1 MIAAPFAVQIV
12 WVLVILCAA
21 YACDRLLG
29 RVLGQTKQWSEQH
42 LQPSER
48 LWVYLL
54 GILLRAGL
62 WLVAIAG
69 VVTQLSSL
77 KLFSGVLGTG
87 VASVPG
93 LIGQWINMPIADLG
107 RTKLSLNTL
116 VTACIAAIAIFIGAR
131 LLSQSIK
138 RWFLG
143 QSRMERGMQEAI
155 STLITYAIAIL
166 GIAIVLQT
174 IGLDLSSLT
183 VLAGVLGLGFGLGLQ
198 ELASNFVSGLTLLF
212 EQQLRV
218 GDFVEI
224 DGLFGTIEQI
234 SIRSTILRTTDQRYV
249 IVPNHKVFQNNVT
262 NWSYQTLDTR
272 IHVPVHVAFG
282 SDTVLVT
289 ETLLMAARMEPRVL
303 RHPSPTVW
311 FKAFGENALEFE
323 LLVWINEP
331 HDFREIT
338 STLNF
343 LMEQELRREGIEIP
357 FPQRELR
364 LRDAPWLERSGLEAK
379 QRSTTEVPEPERT
392 VKDRAR
398 TQPMRSLRF
407 LLRQV
412 SFFAHCSDPQLRVLI
427 EQGYRRFFRPG
438 QVIFQEGEM
447 GDTFHIILKGHV
459 EVVSEKLKQEI
470 AVLNPGDFF
479 GEISL
484 FTGLPR
490 SATIRAVEDTTLF
503 VVDHRALK
511 TLLQNYQELAEQ
523 IAESLAQRQQ
533 VLKELG
539 ILTPEMS
546 QNEIDAPLWWIR
558 QRIQTLF
565 GL

>member
-1 MIAAPFAVQIV
+1 MAVQIV
-12 WVLVILCAA
+12 WALVILGAA
-21 YACDRLLG
+21 YAGDRLLG
-29 RVLGQTKQWSEQH
+29 RVLDQTKQWSEQH

-62 WLVAIAG
+62 WLMALAG

-77 KLFSGVLGTG
+77 KLFAG

-166 GIAIVLQT
+166 GVVIVLQT

-198 ELASNFVSGLTLLF
+198 QLASNFVSGLTLLF

-282 SDTVLVT
+282 CDTVLVT
-289 ETLLMAARMEPRVL
+289 ETLLMAARMGIEPRYV
-303 RHPSPTVW
+303 
-311 FKAFGENALEFE
+311 
-323 LLVWINEP
+323 
-331 HDFREIT
+331 
-338 STLNF
+338 
-343 LMEQELRREGIEIP
+343 
-357 FPQRELR
+357 
-364 LRDAPWLERSGLEAK
+364 
-379 QRSTTEVPEPERT
+379 
-392 VKDRAR
+392 
-398 TQPMRSLRF
+398 
-407 LLRQV
+407 
-412 SFFAHCSDPQLRVLI
+412 
-427 EQGYRRFFRPG
+427 
-438 QVIFQEGEM
+438 
-447 GDTFHIILKGHV
+447 
-459 EVVSEKLKQEI
+459 
-470 AVLNPGDFF
+470 
-479 GEISL
+479 
-484 FTGLPR
+484 
-490 SATIRAVEDTTLF
+490 
-503 VVDHRALK
+503 
-511 TLLQNYQELAEQ
+511 
-523 IAESLAQRQQ
+523 
-533 VLKELG
+533 
-539 ILTPEMS
+539 
-546 QNEIDAPLWWIR
+546 
-558 QRIQTLF
+558 
-565 GL
+565 

>member
-1 MIAAPFAVQIV
+1 MIDAPFVVQIV
-12 WVLVILCAA
+12 WVLVILGAA
-21 YACDRLLG
+21 YACDRLLV
-29 RVLGQTKQWSEQH
+29 RVLGHTKRWSEQH
-42 LQPSER
+42 LQPSEQ
-48 LWVYLL
+48 LWIYLL

-77 KLFSGVLGTG
+77 KVFSGALGSG

-107 RTKLSLNTL
+107 RTKLSLNTI

-155 STLITYAIAIL
+155 STLITYAIAVL
-166 GIAIVLQT
+166 GVVIVLQT

-234 SIRSTILRTTDQRYV
+234 SIRSTILRTTDQRHI

-272 IHVPVHVAFG
+272 IHVSVHVAFG

-289 ETLLMAARMEPRVL
+289 ETLLMAARMESRVL
-303 RHPSPTVW
+303 HHPPPTVW

-343 LMEQELRREGIEIP
+343 LIEQELRREGIEVP

-364 LRDAPWLERSGLEAK
+364 LRDASWLERSELPSAAK
-379 QRSTTEVPEPERT
+379 QRATPEPERT
-392 VKDRAR
+392 PKERAR

-459 EVVSEKLKQEI
+459 EVVSEKFKQEI
-470 AVLNPGDFF
+470 AVLKPGDFF

-490 SATIRAVEDTTLF
+490 SATIRAVDDTTLF

-533 VLKELG
+533 ILQELG
-539 ILTPEMS
+539 ILTPEMF
-546 QNEIDAPLWWIR
+546 QNDIDAPLWWIR